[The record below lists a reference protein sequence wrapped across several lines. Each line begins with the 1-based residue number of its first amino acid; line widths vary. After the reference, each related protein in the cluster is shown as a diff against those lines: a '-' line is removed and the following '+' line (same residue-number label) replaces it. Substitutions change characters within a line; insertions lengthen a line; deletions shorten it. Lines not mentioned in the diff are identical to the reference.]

1 MQVLLENW
9 GLTRHT
15 PFFHRRF
22 DTRMERLRNLQ
33 QLHHHTATVLT
44 EQLMAVQRKQE
55 QVNDCVSKIWL
66 PVPGQLLS
74 VLVGAH
80 VLCLFAPVGGC
91 VVQVSQVPAMASD
104 FDRWASSF
112 FRSPE
117 ELFARQIVTLELR
130 NMIDGSNGRLH
141 EMDSVAAMLESE
153 LAPRPPSLRA
163 EQFMDIALQTKQWSK
178 PEEELHKMF
187 REILV
192 DTRTMHG
199 QVCHLTHSLTSHS
212 VHSVTDPA
220 FSCAVDWNRVAAEHI
235 ACGRVCGGRCV

>member
-1 MQVLLENW
+1 MCPNFE
-9 GLTRHT
+9 G
-15 PFFHRRF
+15 
-22 DTRMERLRNLQ
+22 
-33 QLHHHTATVLT
+33 
-44 EQLMAVQRKQE
+44 MAV
-55 QVNDCVSKIWL
+55 IFF
-66 PVPGQLLS
+66 
-74 VLVGAH
+74 
-80 VLCLFAPVGGC
+80 LFVFM
-91 VVQVSQVPAMASD
+91 QVSQVPAMVAD

-141 EMDSVAAMLESE
+141 EMDSVAAMLEKE

-178 PEEELHKMF
+178 PEAELHKMF

-199 QVCHLTHSLTSHS
+199 QVRQL
-212 VHSVTDPA
+212 VK
-220 FSCAVDWNRVAAEHI
+220 
-235 ACGRVCGGRCV
+235 RVCSVNPFVLEEHFKSRLLTGRCA